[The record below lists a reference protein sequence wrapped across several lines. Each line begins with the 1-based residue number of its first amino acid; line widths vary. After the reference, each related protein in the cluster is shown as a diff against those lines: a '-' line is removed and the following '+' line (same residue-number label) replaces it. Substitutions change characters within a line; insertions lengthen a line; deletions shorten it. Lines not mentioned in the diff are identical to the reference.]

1 MKNKK
6 IWIVSRTKMTLEEF
20 REKAKD
26 EEWTPGWDAVESVFK
41 ELYGEQDPAH
51 VSHNQVM
58 SNVR

>member
-1 MKNKK
+1 
-6 IWIVSRTKMTLEEF
+6 MTLEEF

-26 EEWTPGWDAVESVFK
+26 EEWAPGWDAVESVFK

-58 SNVR
+58 RILRTYLTIKL